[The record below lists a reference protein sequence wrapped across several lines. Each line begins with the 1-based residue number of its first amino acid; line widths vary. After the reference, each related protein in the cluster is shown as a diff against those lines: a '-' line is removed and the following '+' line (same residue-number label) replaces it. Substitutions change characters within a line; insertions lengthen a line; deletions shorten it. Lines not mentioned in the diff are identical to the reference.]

1 MQPALGLAIVTSK
14 APQPVEYMHFVIAI
28 PTFNRLPQ
36 LRQALDAIAQLRVP
50 GGMRLTVA
58 ISNIASVDGTSEF
71 LDTLKLP
78 NAEVC
83 IHNEPDARSRLN
95 FVFLSK
101 VVPADADWVW
111 LHGDDDRILRSNA
124 LEQVARVLGAEG
136 HEDASLLVVPQ
147 AKRTRA
153 TGRTYAGK
161 TLDLCNTHGFH
172 EIMGWISQLL
182 MRGTVYHAA
191 MEALEKSSVSI
202 TFDESL
208 TANRNSPFHLA
219 SLVLHQVIDRAT
231 ILYDEAL
238 IDEQV
243 PESAKPQATATA
255 RKLENLHD
263 RFFLV
268 IDDLIAINP
277 DLRGKCTHLFLRYVN
292 KYFEDLLIHIAADD
306 ALHAWQTP
314 ITLTE
319 KLQCL
324 RRLPSILIPGADRD
338 MVQQKI
344 EEACALAEA
353 FVSSPTPPVRAALEE
368 LYVRSK
374 RPVFPLHILL
384 E

>member
-1 MQPALGLAIVTSK
+1 
-14 APQPVEYMHFVIAI
+14 MHFVIAI
-28 PTFNRLPQ
+28 PTFNRLQQ
-36 LRQALDAIAQLRVP
+36 LRQALDTLGQLRVP
-50 GGMRLTVA
+50 SGMRLTVA
-58 ISNIASVDGTSEF
+58 ISNIASVDGTTEF
-71 LDTLKLP
+71 LDTVKLS

-83 IHNEPDARSRLN
+83 IYNKPDTRSRLN

-101 VVPADADWVW
+101 VVPEDADWVW
-111 LHGDDDRILRSNA
+111 LHGDDDQILHSNA
-124 LEQVARVLGAEG
+124 LERIVRVLAEEG

-161 TLDLCNTHGFH
+161 TIDLCNTHGFH
-172 EIMGWISQLL
+172 EILGWISQLL
-182 MRGTVYHAA
+182 MRGTVYHAV
-191 MEALEKSSVSI
+191 MEALEKSSISI
-202 TFDESL
+202 TSDESL

-219 SLVLHQVIDRAT
+219 SLVLNQVHDQVI

-243 PESAKPQATATA
+243 HESDKRQATAAA
-255 RKLENLHD
+255 RRLENLHD
-263 RFFLV
+263 RFFFV
-268 IDDLIAINP
+268 IDDLMTINP
-277 DLRGKCTHLFLRYVN
+277 DLRGKCTHRFLRYVN

-314 ITLTE
+314 LALPE

-324 RRLPSILIPGADRD
+324 RRLPAILIPGVDQDKVR
-338 MVQQKI
+338 QKV
-344 EEACALAEA
+344 EEACSLAEA
-353 FVSSPTPPVRAALEE
+353 FVSSPTPLARAALEE

-374 RPVFPLHILL
+374 RPTFPMQILL